1 MLIAGT
7 FRKLENTHLI
17 VFPSGLVALLI
28 QKRPLTS
35 LIVRA
40 IKLPTVQGAARVS
53 LVIICTADI
62 IVGSRCRRVI
72 MEDDLQRYRNAAGRA
87 KLRACASVDQRTD
100 ILRRI
105 AILERGIHLDGSICE
120 I

>member
-62 IVGSRCRRVI
+62 IVGSRCRRLI
-72 MEDDLQRYRNAAGRA
+72 ME
-87 KLRACASVDQRTD
+87 
-100 ILRRI
+100 
-105 AILERGIHLDGSICE
+105 CE
-120 I
+120 L

>member
-17 VFPSGLVALLI
+17 VFPSGLIALRI
-28 QKRPLTS
+28 QLCPLAG
-35 LIVRA
+35 LVVRA
-40 IKLPTVQGAARVS
+40 VKLPTVQGAAGVP
-53 LVIICTADI
+53 LIIVCAADI

>member
-62 IVGSRCRRVI
+62 IVGSRCRRII
-72 MEDDLQRYRNAAGRA
+72 MECELQRYLNAAGCT
-87 KLRACASVDQRTD
+87 KLRACTSVDQCADVLGRV
-100 ILRRI
+100 
-105 AILERGIHLDGSICE
+105 AISERGIHLDRNIRK